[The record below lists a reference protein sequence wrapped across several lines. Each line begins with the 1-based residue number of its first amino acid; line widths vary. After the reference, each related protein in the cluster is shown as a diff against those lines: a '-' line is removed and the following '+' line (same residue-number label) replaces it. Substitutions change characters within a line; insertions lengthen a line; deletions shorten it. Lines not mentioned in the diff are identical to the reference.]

1 MPFFIGLAL
10 PPNFARKVLK
20 FQRKYEN
27 NSLPEIVE
35 PHITVKAQG
44 GLSEGMDWL
53 SPVRNVIEGTIPFEV
68 KVGKPNTFA
77 GKVVYLSVQSDGAKS
92 LHRELV
98 KAVSPSEDEIAA
110 YYEMDSYV
118 PHVSIAIIDEQLGS
132 DTFERIR
139 EDASKTFTGSFS
151 FMVESARIYGLTDRG
166 TYVTLGDISFQK
178 SS

>member
-1 MPFFIGLAL
+1 MPFFIGLPL

-27 NSLPEIVE
+27 NSLPGIVE

-44 GLSEGMDWL
+44 GLSEDLEWL
-53 SPVRNVIEGTIPFEV
+53 SPVRKVIESTISFEV

-77 GKVVYLSVQSDGAKS
+77 GKAVYLSVQSEGAKL

-98 KAVSPSEDEIAA
+98 ISVSPSEDEIAA

-118 PHVSIAIIDEQLGS
+118 PHVSIAILEDNLDS
-132 DTFERIR
+132 DTLERIR

-151 FMVESARIYGLTDRG
+151 FVVESARIYGLTDRG